1 MIHCFWNL
9 ISLPQ
14 VRESLMELDSIRA
27 DVQQNLAVMP
37 RSYGQARNPT
47 LPIALYDLVCCR
59 VHDDSESDN
68 ELNMYLLPGTCRKY
82 PCQ

>member
-47 LPIALYDLVCCR
+47 LPIALYDLVCDLR
-59 VHDDSESDN
+59 RISPAVSTMIASLIMN
-68 ELNMYLLPGTCRKY
+68 
-82 PCQ
+82 